1 MHQPLLLL
9 GTGDSAVHEFTLA
22 QIAAHHPVV
31 LADTVLASWARPYL
45 VRHLAVD
52 PADGVT
58 TIDVVEA
65 FAAKHE
71 LKGVLTYV
79 GEHLRAAA
87 QIANRLELR
96 GPTAEYVAVCCDRVA
111 ARAALAQH
119 NVPVP
124 RWSEAYSPEDAA
136 VQADLLG
143 YPVAIR
149 PRTSEICAMQANSR
163 REVLTMYGRMKG
175 EPPWVCDRPRQGVLL
190 EQLHT
195 GPQVAAEVVVTDSGV
210 PQIVAITRTILGPP
224 PARQPVRHSV
234 YAHDSLMHDHLMRR
248 TVERVASALD
258 ATSGLLHLEMKLTA
272 LGPRVTDVA
281 CHVPGDL
288 IPLLVKRATGISL
301 PQVAADLIFGR
312 PPHLTPTKQQAAAVH
327 FAYPATSGRIERL
340 ALTTPQY
347 HPLVDHAAVTQQ
359 IGHEVAAVSDAAS
372 TDRLAHWV
380 VIGPTAADCHRRLDQ
395 MSQEFTLDIAPCTS
409 VTS

>member
-22 QIAAHHPVV
+22 QIATLHPVV
-31 LADTVLASWARPYL
+31 LADAVLPAWARPYL

-58 TIDVVEA
+58 TIDGVEA
-65 FAAKHE
+65 YAAKHE

-79 GEHLRAAA
+79 GEHLRTAA
-87 QIANRLELR
+87 QVANRLELR
-96 GPTAEYVAVCCDRVA
+96 GPAAESVAVCCDRVA
-111 ARAALAQH
+111 ARAALAKH

-124 RWSEAYSPEDAA
+124 RWAEAYSPED
-136 VQADLLG
+136 
-143 YPVAIR
+143 
-149 PRTSEICAMQANSR
+149 
-163 REVLTMYGRMKG
+163 MYGRMNG
-175 EPPWVCDRPRQGVLL
+175 EPPSVCDRPRQGVLL

-195 GPQVAAEVVVTDSGV
+195 GPQVAAEVVVTDRGD

-224 PARQPVRHSV
+224 PARQPVRHSI
-234 YAHDSLMHDHLMRR
+234 YAHDSLMHNHLMRR
-248 TVERVASALD
+248 TVERVASALGV
-258 ATSGLLHLEMKLTA
+258 TFGLLHLEMKLTA

-281 CHVPGDL
+281 CHVPGNL
-288 IPLLVKRATGISL
+288 IPLLIKRATGISL

-312 PPHLTPTKQQAAAVH
+312 PPHLTPTKQRAAAVH

-347 HPLVDHAAVTQQ
+347 RPLVDHAAVTQQ

-372 TDRLAHWV
+372 TDRLAH
-380 VIGPTAADCHRRLDQ
+380 
-395 MSQEFTLDIAPCTS
+395 
-409 VTS
+409 